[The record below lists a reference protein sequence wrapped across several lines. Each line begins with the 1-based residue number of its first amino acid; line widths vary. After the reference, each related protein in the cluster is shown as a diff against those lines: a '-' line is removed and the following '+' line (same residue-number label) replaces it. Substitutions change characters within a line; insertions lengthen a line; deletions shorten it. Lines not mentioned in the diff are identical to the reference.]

1 MMMRIG
7 RGVINGYSSNSH
19 LNTIYGKLINE
30 YTGIINIISMVYM
43 INWTGLS
50 LSDNELY
57 SLLTLMT
64 HIIIRYVHE
73 KEEEG
78 RSKNIEIF
86 KHVLPD
92 RIITIWQ
99 YAYETLSKNIKT
111 ENDSE
116 FDMLSWIQI
125 LWLNNFILTDGNMS
139 KDSIKPIFM
148 INDNSIDIN
157 KQLDF
162 IQRLIYLEA
171 SSDISSP
178 EIENKREEWVGQM
191 IPQLYELMVIN
202 PYKLINNINLRKFP
216 EMENI
221 LKNIHL
227 QPQLQSLAIKFYNFI
242 PRTEQD
248 DSFNVDEIPIAV

>member
-1 MMMRIG
+1 MRIG
-7 RGVINGYSSNSH
+7 RGVINGYLYNSH
-19 LNTIYGKLINE
+19 LKTIYEKLINE

-43 INWTGLS
+43 VNWSGLS

-64 HIIIRYVHE
+64 HIIIRYIHE

-99 YAYETLSKNIKT
+99 YAYEILSKNINT
-111 ENDSE
+111 ENDPGFNMS
-116 FDMLSWIQI
+116 SWLQI
-125 LWLNNFILTDGNMS
+125 LWLNNFTLTDGNMS
-139 KDSIKPIFM
+139 KNSIKPIFM
-148 INDNSIDIN
+148 INDNSIDVN

-171 SSDISSP
+171 SSDISTP
-178 EIENKREEWVGQM
+178 ELEIKREEWVGQM

-202 PYKLINNINLRKFP
+202 PYKLMSNINLRKFP

-227 QPQLQSLAIKFYNFI
+227 RPQLQPLALKFYNVI
-242 PRTEQD
+242 PRTEQN
-248 DSFNVDEIPIAV
+248 DSFNVDEIPIAI